1 MALVGLAVGT
11 ALLAVLVFRASV
23 WACLLCFTGYSERL
37 RLCHMF
43 VDTEGPQVGRCEE
56 ALTAAFGGLSDV
68 EINYEERGHLHDA
81 FAQMILSLQEVAAAQ
96 GSYKAVFPEA
106 AEKMKKTILKL
117 KEAQAC
123 VPPCGV
129 QEGTRRFRCRGCY
142 SSICDLPLD
151 CPVQDVTVTR
161 GNQALFSCV
170 VGFQLPLPELT
181 YSWKFAGGGL
191 RTQDMAYFRDV
202 PGSHGPLARIRP
214 VQPTHRGTFS
224 CVILQDQRPLARLY
238 FFLNV
243 TGPAPR
249 EEMELQVTFREVM
262 SWAPREAEV
271 AEPGRPSLG
280 ELLAQPRALTLGN
293 LCLLGATAALVSA
306 SVTLLVW

>member
-1 MALVGLAVGT
+1 
-11 ALLAVLVFRASV
+11 
-23 WACLLCFTGYSERL
+23 
-37 RLCHMF
+37 
-43 VDTEGPQVGRCEE
+43 
-56 ALTAAFGGLSDV
+56 
-68 EINYEERGHLHDA
+68 
-81 FAQMILSLQEVAAAQ
+81 MILSLQEVAAAQ

-123 VPPCGV
+123 VPPCGDSLEPAEGNPDPWSRLTGV

-238 FFLNV
+238 FFLNGAV
-243 TGPAPR
+243 RGLERGRGLAG
-249 EEMELQVTFREVM
+249 
-262 SWAPREAEV
+262 V
-271 AEPGRPSLG
+271 ALPSDVCARGSDRPSPAGGDGAAGHVPGSDELG
-280 ELLAQPRALTLGN
+280 TAGGGSGGAREAQPR
-293 LCLLGATAALVSA
+293 GAAGPAAGADAGQPVLARGHRGARVRECHAAGVVSP
-306 SVTLLVW
+306 SVCIGCPPQPGI

>member
-151 CPVQDVTVTR
+151 CPAPDS
-161 GNQALFSCV
+161 GHGL
-170 VGFQLPLPELT
+170 LPRRAGVPWAPGTDPAGAAHASRDLLLRDPAGPAPSGSAVFLPECDRPSPAGGDGAAGHVPGSDELGT
-181 YSWKFAGGGL
+181 AGGGS
-191 RTQDMAYFRDV
+191 
-202 PGSHGPLARIRP
+202 GGAR
-214 VQPTHRGTFS
+214 
-224 CVILQDQRPLARLY
+224 
-238 FFLNV
+238 
-243 TGPAPR
+243 
-249 EEMELQVTFREVM
+249 E
-262 SWAPREAEV
+262 
-271 AEPGRPSLG
+271 
-280 ELLAQPRALTLGN
+280 AQPR
-293 LCLLGATAALVSA
+293 GAAGPAAGADAGQPVLARGHRGARVRECHAAGVVSP
-306 SVTLLVW
+306 SVCIGCPPQPGI